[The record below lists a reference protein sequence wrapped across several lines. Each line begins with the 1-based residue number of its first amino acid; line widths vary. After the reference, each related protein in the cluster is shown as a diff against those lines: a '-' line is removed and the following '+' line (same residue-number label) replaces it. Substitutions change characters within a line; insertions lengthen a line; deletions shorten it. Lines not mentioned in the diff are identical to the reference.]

1 MIVDLTDKEEK
12 GRFDLKDGGW
22 IELRLLSVQDIKDMR
37 DACIKTVAEY
47 PLLDGKYQRFERMDF
62 NSDLWDEMRYDRTI
76 VGWGDIFD
84 KNEKPIPCT
93 KEMKVALMIKVPE
106 FITAYTEGMKTLKDA
121 EKAKAE
127 VQEKN

>member
-22 IELRLLSVQDIKDMR
+22 IDLRLLSLQDVKDLR
-37 DACIKTVAEY
+37 DACVKTVAEY
-47 PLLDGKYQRFERMDF
+47 PMLDGKYQRFERMDF
-62 NSDLWDEMRYDRTI
+62 NSDLWNEMRYDRTI
-76 VGWGDIFD
+76 TAWGDIFD

-93 KEMKVALMIKVPE
+93 KEMKVALMTKVPE
-106 FITAYTEGMKTLKDA
+106 FIEAYTNGMKALKDA
-121 EKAKAE
+121 EEARVK

>member
-47 PLLDGKYQRFERMDF
+47 PMLDGKYQRFERMEF
-62 NSDLWDEMRYDRTI
+62 NSDLWDEIRYDRSI
-76 VGWGDIFD
+76 VAWGDIFD

-93 KEMKVALMIKVPE
+93 KEMKVLLMTRVPE
-106 FITAYTEGMKTLKDA
+106 FIEAYDEGMKALKDA
-121 EKAKAE
+121 ENTKAE
-127 VQEKN
+127 EQEKN